1 MVDSPRK
8 RHVTVAAIGNYLMR
22 DDGVAI
28 HVLNALHQECPP
40 EDVTVDLL
48 DVGTSPDMAA
58 YMETGVDKLII
69 IDAVRAHGQPGAIYR
84 FTPDVFES
92 EAKDITSAHDLSL
105 KQSLA
110 MMRLAGTLPPEVVVI
125 GVEPATMEM
134 GVTLSADVAS
144 KLPDIVAAVLREVR
158 Q

>member
-1 MVDSPRK
+1 M
-8 RHVTVAAIGNYLMR
+8 TVAAIGNYLMR

-40 EDVTVDLL
+40 DDVVVDLL
-48 DVGTSPDMAA
+48 DVGTAPDMSAC
-58 YMETGVDKLII
+58 METDVDKLVI
-69 IDAVRAHGQPGAIYR
+69 IDAVQGHGEPGAIYR

-92 EAKDITSAHDLSL
+92 ESGDVTSAHDLNL

-110 MMRLAGTLPPEVVVI
+110 MMRLAGTLPPEVIVI

-134 GVTLSADVAS
+134 GVTLSPDVAG
-144 KLPDIVAAVLREVR
+144 KLPEIVAAVLREIR